1 MLTFVHIME
10 IGAVFV
16 MYKFKM
22 TRTVSRVKKSSFNQ
36 YMDDAMVISLTL
48 HKVLIYAAPGASYT
62 D

>member
-1 MLTFVHIME
+1 ME
-10 IGAVFV
+10 IGTVFV

-36 YMDDAMVISLTL
+36 HMDEAMVISLSL
-48 HKVLIYAAPGASYT
+48 HKVLIYTAAGAGYT